1 MDFTPNV
8 WIRDGEFSLREVVSV
23 PDAVEF
29 LDGWPQDK
37 RNPFFYLAENAMQAA
52 INGSIPV
59 DEAREAFESFCNEA
73 GILAMPPGTA

>member
-1 MDFTPNV
+1 MDFIPNV

-29 LDGWPQDK
+29 LDDWPQDK

-52 INGSIPV
+52 INGSISV
-59 DEAREAFESFCNEA
+59 DEAKEAFESFCNEA
-73 GILAMPPGTA
+73 GILAMPPGAA